1 VGVLGILSNRRQRG
15 RLAGRRIDWTVV
27 LACFVLTAGAAV
39 LVGGVLA
46 GVTGD
51 ERAGL
56 PEAIESVNPV
66 PEAVQTLS
74 QSSVFVDLRP
84 EHYGRLTI
92 DGIEIETVNIDD
104 VVRGPATPGSQVDL
118 PKVTI
123 YEPGNA
129 TLTFTPSAG
138 APIER
143 FTTGRHTVKLTYWP
157 LIDGP
162 TAARTYTWTFDV
174 I

>member
-1 VGVLGILSNRRQRG
+1 MLAAGI
-15 RLAGRRIDWTVV
+15 AI
-27 LACFVLTAGAAV
+27 VLT
-39 LVGGVLA
+39 GVLA

-56 PEAIESVNPV
+56 PDAVESVTPV

-74 QSSVFVDLRP
+74 QASVFVDLRP

-92 DGIEIETVNIDD
+92 DGIEIETVNLAD
-104 VVRGPATPGSQVDL
+104 VVTGPAEAGSQVDL
-118 PKVTI
+118 PKTTI

-129 TLTFTPSAG
+129 TLTFTPTSG
-138 APIER
+138 AAIEE

-162 TAARTYTWTFDV
+162 SKARTYTWTFDV
-174 I
+174 V